1 MKPWLS
7 LEDRLD
13 GVAINGNME
22 YRERKTS
29 FRIKKELIFKH
40 VESFMDL
47 WTSRKSLLWL
57 EMHKIPSMVPC

>member
-47 WTSRKSLLWL
+47 WTSRKSLL
-57 EMHKIPSMVPC
+57 